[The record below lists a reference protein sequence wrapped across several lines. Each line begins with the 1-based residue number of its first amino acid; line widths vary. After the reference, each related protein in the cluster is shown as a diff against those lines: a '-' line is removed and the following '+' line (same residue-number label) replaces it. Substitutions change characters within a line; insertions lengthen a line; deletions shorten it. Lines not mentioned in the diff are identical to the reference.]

1 MNPGLVL
8 KGPTICQV
16 KRPDTQVN
24 VPQMKLAV
32 MESKLWEANAFGA
45 SNQWQ
50 AACPTLKGCK
60 APLEVT
66 IAFMSEA
73 DLKGQ
78 CFNGLFR

>member
-1 MNPGLVL
+1 
-8 KGPTICQV
+8 
-16 KRPDTQVN
+16 
-24 VPQMKLAV
+24 MKLPV

-45 SNQWQ
+45 STQWQ

>member
-1 MNPGLVL
+1 MGW
-8 KGPTICQV
+8 
-16 KRPDTQVN
+16 PDTQVN

-45 SNQWQ
+45 STQWQ
-50 AACPTLKGCK
+50 AVCPTLKGYK
-60 APLEVT
+60 TPLEVT
-66 IAFMSEA
+66 ISFVSEA